1 MLTDEPS
8 EIATA
13 IVNRLVHA
21 WNAADGAAFGAEFTA
36 DGDFVNIFGVQ
47 MRGRSEIEKRHQ
59 YLFDALFAG
68 STCELAV
75 VDARVLAPN
84 VVLAH
89 STSVI
94 KVPTGPMTGEQP
106 SRPTLLIVRDAGT
119 SRLAAVDKQLIK
131 HKLLALRRRASC
143 RRA

>member
-1 MLTDEPS
+1 MLTDEPN

-21 WNAADGAAFGAEFTA
+21 WNTADGAAFGAEFTA

-47 MRGRSEIEKRHQ
+47 MRGRTEIEKRHQ
-59 YLFDALFAG
+59 YLFDALVAG
-68 STCELAV
+68 STCELAI
-75 VDARVLAPN
+75 VDARELAPN

-106 SRPTLLIVRDAGT
+106 SRQTLLIVHDAGT
-119 SRLAAVDKQLIK
+119 WRLAAVHNTLIK
-131 HKLLALRRRASC
+131 PQL
-143 RRA
+143 

>member
-1 MLTDEPS
+1 MLTDEPN

-89 STSVI
+89 STSII
-94 KVPTGPMTGEQP
+94 KSPYGTHDRGTAKPTN
-106 SRPTLLIVRDAGT
+106 SSYCARRWHV
-119 SRLAAVDKQLIK
+119 
-131 HKLLALRRRASC
+131 ALSRRA
-143 RRA
+143 